1 MFTNMK
7 MITIAVQNDDEWN
20 FVQVEEKLVEK
31 VMHNGKTGTFQKH
44 NCFFIFVADCG
55 YMAVA
60 ILGSN
65 GHFQNMTN
73 TSLYLFNSI
82 YL

>member
-1 MFTNMK
+1 MK

-20 FVQVEEKLVEK
+20 FVKVEEKLVEK
-31 VMHNGKTGTFQKH
+31 VMHSGKSGTFQKH
-44 NCFFIFVADCG
+44 NCFFIFVTDDSE
-55 YMAVA
+55 YIAVA